1 MERPSGLGRSLE
13 DVLDSLAPTDSD
25 PSAPG
30 RVLFEPED
38 IEQQLDSLMGEI
50 RELRERVQH
59 LVALVPG
66 DPDTEGRDLEGA
78 KLKGAKLK
86 GAKSKRG
93 KHKGVKKSH
102 KAAKKL
108 GKGAK
113 KTRKAKHDKAGTKA
127 RPQRA
132 AA

>member
-13 DVLDSLAPTDSD
+13 DVLDSLTPTDPD

-50 RELRERVQH
+50 RELRDRVQH

-66 DPDTEGRDLEGA
+66 ETTEAE
-78 KLKGAKLK
+78 
-86 GAKSKRG
+86 KR
-93 KHKGVKKSH
+93 
-102 KAAKKL
+102 KAAKKAKKRKAGKKTKQSKGKKS

-113 KTRKAKHDKAGTKA
+113 KAGKAKRAGAGEKS
-127 RPQRA
+127 RPHRA

>member
-13 DVLDSLAPTDSD
+13 DVLDSLTPTDPD
-25 PSAPG
+25 PAAPG

-50 RELRERVQH
+50 RELRDRVQH

-66 DPDTEGRDLEGA
+66 DVEGETGSDAKRAKPKQGKHQGA
-78 KLKGAKLK
+78 KQ
-86 GAKSKRG
+86 SG
-93 KHKGVKKSH
+93 KQ
-102 KAAKKL
+102 AKKL

-113 KTRKAKHDKAGTKA
+113 KTGKVKGGKAKGAKSGPKAG
-127 RPQRA
+127 PHRA

>member
-78 KLKGAKLK
+78 KLKGAK
-86 GAKSKRG
+86 SERG

>member
-78 KLKGAKLK
+78 KLKGAK
-86 GAKSKRG
+86 SERG

-113 KTRKAKHDKAGTKA
+113 KTRKAKHDKAGAKA

>member
-13 DVLDSLAPTDSD
+13 DVLDSLTPTESD
-25 PSAPG
+25 PSSPG

-50 RELRERVQH
+50 RDLRERVQH

-66 DPDTEGRDLEGA
+66 DPDTKVDAGGP
-78 KLKGAKLK
+78 KGAKPK
-86 GAKSKRG
+86 KG
-93 KHKGVKKSH
+93 KHKAKKSG
-102 KAAKKL
+102 KQAKKL

-113 KTRKAKHDKAGTKA
+113 KAGKARRAKVGAKA

>member
-1 MERPSGLGRSLE
+1 MERPSVLGRSLE
-13 DVLDSLAPTDSD
+13 DVLDSLTPTDPD

-30 RVLFEPED
+30 RVHFEPED

-50 RELRERVQH
+50 RDLRDRVQH

-66 DPDTEGRDLEGA
+66 ETPEA
-78 KLKGAKLK
+78 K
-86 GAKSKRG
+86 KR
-93 KHKGVKKSH
+93 
-102 KAAKKL
+102 KAAKKAKRRKAGKKTKQSKGKQS

-113 KTRKAKHDKAGTKA
+113 KAGKAKRAGAGEKS
-127 RPQRA
+127 RRRRA

>member
-13 DVLDSLAPTDSD
+13 DVLDSLTPTGSD
-25 PSAPG
+25 PSSPG

-50 RELRERVQH
+50 RDLRERVQH

-66 DPDTEGRDLEGA
+66 DPDARELEGTKSA
-78 KLKGAKLK
+78 KPKK
-86 GAKSKRG
+86 G
-93 KHKGVKKSH
+93 KHKGAKKSGKH
-102 KAAKKL
+102 AKKL
-108 GKGAK
+108 GKGVK
-113 KTRKAKHDKAGTKA
+113 KAGKAKRDKVGAKA

>member
-13 DVLDSLAPTDSD
+13 DVLDSLTPTDAD

-50 RELRERVQH
+50 RELRDRVQH

-66 DPDTEGRDLEGA
+66 DADGDAGRDLERA
-78 KLKGAKLK
+78 KPKKPKKPKKAGHKDAKKSGKRAKKSSKVK
-86 GAKSKRG
+86 GAKSE
-93 KHKGVKKSH
+93 
-102 KAAKKL
+102 
-108 GKGAK
+108 
-113 KTRKAKHDKAGTKA
+113 TKA
-127 RPQRA
+127 HPHRA